1 MAEKK
6 LSKLT
11 AGVIV
16 VFLLSFYGFPAS
28 ASEFKASVFE
38 QVENQ
43 TKIGK
48 IYVQNSLYRLEQE
61 MQGKKYIVIV
71 DQDACLTKVLSI
83 SEGQYVEMACDNQ
96 ASLLNDPFQALKKMV
111 QSCVIEQ
118 LSTEKVSGY
127 DCENSLLIFEGNKVV
142 TQWVSEKLNFP
153 VRYINHYLKNKILE
167 LRNIEEGPV
176 DDTLFVVPPSFVKT
190 DKFVKPV
197 DIPE

>member
-11 AGVIV
+11 IGVIV

-38 QVENQ
+38 QVEDQ
-43 TKIGK
+43 IKIGK

-61 MQGKKYIVIV
+61 LQGNKFIVIV
-71 DQDACLTKVLSI
+71 DQDACLSKVLSI
-83 SEGQYVEMACDNQ
+83 SHGQYMEMACDNE
-96 ASLLNDPFQALKKMV
+96 ASINNDPFQTLRKMV
-111 QSCVIEQ
+111 QNCVFEQ

-127 DCENSLLIFEGNKVV
+127 DCENSSLTFEGNKVG

-153 VRYINHYLKNKILE
+153 VRYINHILRDKILE
-167 LRNIEEGPV
+167 LRDIEEGPV

-190 DKFVKPV
+190 DKFAKLADKP
-197 DIPE
+197 E